1 MADPSPGQTP
11 LAAASGPPL
20 DHAAIRAIVWGIML
34 AAFLSA
40 LEQTIVAPALPG
52 RATGSSRGRPEH
64 GSEFRPLTATD

>member
-1 MADPSPGQTP
+1 MADPSPRQTP

-40 LEQTIVAPALPG
+40 LEQTIVAPALPTM
-52 RATGSSRGRPEH
+52 AE
-64 GSEFRPLTATD
+64 EW